1 MCLGV
6 IALVF
11 LFRVSVVERK
21 TAAKY
26 EKVPSMADEADHAP
40 SAEHDV
46 ESQTRSPSLAV
57 GSGDGETRPKPKNNS
72 AESIGA
78 EASERD
84 PLISTSHTIDQ
95 NPGMNHKMEDLSFP
109 EDY

>member
-1 MCLGV
+1 MLAVGRCIQGLLCPLGDNHWVMVSPFLGGLVYDRAGYYPVFYFCLGV

-26 EKVPSMADEADHAP
+26 EKVPSMADEAGHAP

-46 ESQTRSPSLAV
+46 ESQTRSLSLAF
-57 GSGDGETRPKPKNNS
+57 GSGRR
-72 AESIGA
+72 
-78 EASERD
+78 RD
-84 PLISTSHTIDQ
+84 Q
-95 NPGMNHKMEDLSFP
+95 A
-109 EDY
+109 